1 MFSDSMRR
9 VGELSYDQKKV
20 IGRGHYGT
28 VFSGL
33 FQNKL
38 PIAVKRI
45 MRDFRDSSSINEEKH
60 IISKIGNSRKFLLRY
75 FCVEADEEF
84 EYTKINLM
92 IIINEA

>member
-38 PIAVKRI
+38 PVAVKRT
-45 MRDFRDSSSINEEKH
+45 MRDFRDSSSISKEKE
-60 IISKIGNSRKFLLRY
+60 IISQIGNRQEFLLRY
-75 FCVEADEEF
+75 FCMETNDNF
-84 EYTKINLM
+84 EYLKLT
-92 IIINEA
+92 